1 MDYRSLFEKTVVEL
15 RTLARER
22 GVRLPAGTNKARMI
36 ELLLASDEARPA
48 GQPAPQAA
56 AQLSWPRVLTTR
68 ASTMRGGSSPMRS
81 RSAAKADMT
90 CVTGLGLPSSRNRP
104 SSRSTAFQ
112 S

>member
-56 AQLSWPRVLTTR
+56 AQPAQEAAPQPAPKADPAKEEPIKAARVPKQPDKKPSEK
-68 ASTMRGGSSPMRS
+68 AE
-81 RSAAKADMT
+81 AADAKAADK
-90 CVTGLGLPSSRNRP
+90 P
-104 SSRSTAFQ
+104 
-112 S
+112 